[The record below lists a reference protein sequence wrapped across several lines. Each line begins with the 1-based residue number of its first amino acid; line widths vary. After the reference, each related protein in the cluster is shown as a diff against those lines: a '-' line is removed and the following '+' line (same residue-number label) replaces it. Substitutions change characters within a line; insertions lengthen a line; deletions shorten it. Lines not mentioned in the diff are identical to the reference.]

1 MEYSDDL
8 THVLKGFLSFWLL
21 GDKVGS
27 RWTPAVAVFRLRY
40 SGWPRVQCWNVI
52 RFWTYLVLRAYRNC

>member
-27 RWTPAVAVFRLRY
+27 RWRLLQS
-40 SGWPRVQCWNVI
+40 SG
-52 RFWTYLVLRAYRNC
+52 